1 MYIATGADAK
11 FYGDSR
17 MDALFPTAMGSYA
30 QFAGS
35 DGNNVDNFALV
46 DDPTINGDTDYV
58 WSGTVGQQETYRFGT
73 LPYSAGTISGVQHV
87 VTAKKSDAGDRKLR
101 FICRIGTT
109 DYQGGT
115 ATLTDSYLCHRYI
128 WEINPATSA
137 AWTPSEIAAAE
148 FGYKLEA

>member
-1 MYIATGADAK
+1 
-11 FYGDSR
+11 
-17 MDALFPTAMGSYA
+17 
-30 QFAGS
+30 
-35 DGNNVDNFALV
+35 
-46 DDPTINGDTDYV
+46 
-58 WSGTVGQQETYRFGT
+58 
-73 LPYSAGTISGVQHV
+73 VQHV